1 MQLTGKLIAALP
13 AKSGVSKRTG
23 NPWKSKDYILE
34 IPGQYPK
41 KMCFEV
47 FGEERLKQF
56 NLRKDEEITV
66 YFDIDANENNGRW
79 YNKISAYKVERTSV
93 QPQPTS
99 NTGAAQTSVA
109 SEQSDQG
116 GDGSFDDVP
125 F

>member
-1 MQLTGKLIAALP
+1 MQITGKLIAALP
-13 AKSGVSKRTG
+13 AKSGVSTRTG
-23 NPWKSKDYILE
+23 NPWKSKEYVIE

-47 FGEERLKQF
+47 FGEERLRQF

-66 YFDIDANENNGRW
+66 YFDIDANEYNGRW
-79 YNKISAYKVERTSV
+79 YNKISAYKVERTSE

-116 GDGSFDDVP
+116 GDGSSDDVP